1 MQPWV
6 WAGLA
11 GGLTAGWFLLRRWQ
25 ERRSDHVLDAMKASK
40 YGFGGV
46 APPWDYDDSLPPT
59 MLGLVRLGPL
69 FDDLTPA
76 QQKERLN
83 REAARR
89 LEALALKLNPPEFN
103 MEDDP
108 DVPEAPDLDMLVSI
122 ALKERGQHI
131 EEVEEGLDRHAR
143 GAVLG
148 EQVGLGV
155 RVESVDLQDSTISDR
170 VEREGGATGAVQIS
184 LAWEDRNDLDL
195 HVFAPSGERI
205 YFNQRR
211 SGCGGELDVDMNA
224 RPTSSTP
231 VENVVWKKDP
241 PSGTYRVGVHFYRHH
256 RRRGTKRQTS
266 FTLRTTALGEVA
278 EFTGALEF
286 GDAILMVTSFTLP

>member
-1 MQPWV
+1 MDAWV
-6 WAGLA
+6 WGVAALGL
-11 GGLTAGWFLLRRWQ
+11 GGGVLLFRRWQ
-25 ERRSDHVLDAMKASK
+25 QRRGDHLLDAMQASK

-46 APPWDYDDSLPPT
+46 AAPWDYDESLPPT

-76 QQKERLN
+76 QKQARLD

-89 LEALALKLNPPEFN
+89 LEALALNLNPPVLDMDE
-103 MEDDP
+103 DP

-131 EEVEEGLDRHAR
+131 AEVSEDLDRHAR

-155 RVESVDLQDSTISDR
+155 RVETVDVEDSTIVDR
-170 VEREGGATGAVQIS
+170 VEREGGASGAVQIS

-195 HVFAPSGERI
+195 HVYAPSGERI

-211 SGCGGELDVDMNA
+211 SECGGELDVDMNA
-224 RPTSSTP
+224 RPTSVTP
-231 VENVVWKKDP
+231 VENVVWKDNP

-256 RRRGTKRQTS
+256 RRRGTKQRTT
-266 FTLRTTALGEVA
+266 FTLRTAALGEVA
-278 EFTGALEF
+278 EFTGTLQF
-286 GDAILMVTSFTLP
+286 GDGLLMVTSFTLP

>member
-1 MQPWV
+1 MDPLM
-6 WAGLA
+6 WAGA
-11 GGLTAGWFLLRRWQ
+11 ASGVGVGWWLIRRWN
-25 ERRSDHVLDAMKASK
+25 RRRADHLLDAMKASK

-46 APPWDYDDSLPPT
+46 APPWEYDDSLPST

-76 QQKERLN
+76 QQKARLD

-89 LEALALKLNPPEFN
+89 LEALALNLNPPELN

-131 EEVEEGLDRHAR
+131 VEVEEGLDQHAR

-155 RVESVDLQDSTISDR
+155 RVETVDLDDSTIEDR
-170 VEREGGATGAVQIS
+170 VEREGGASGAVQIS

-195 HVFAPSGERI
+195 HVFTPSGERI
-205 YFNQRR
+205 YFNKRR
-211 SGCGGELDVDMNA
+211 SECGGELDVDMNA
-224 RPTSSTP
+224 RPTSTTP
-231 VENVVWKKDP
+231 VENVVWKEQP
-241 PSGTYRVGVHFYRHH
+241 PSGTYRIGVHFYRHH
-256 RRRGTKRQTS
+256 RRRGTKRRTS
-266 FTLRTTALGEVA
+266 FTLRTKALGEVA
-278 EFTGALEF
+278 EFTGQLEY
-286 GDAILMVTSFTLP
+286 GDAMLMVTSFTLP

>member
-1 MQPWV
+1 MDPLL
-6 WAGLA
+6 WAGAA
-11 GGLTAGWFLLRRWQ
+11 GGAGAGWWLLRRWKQ
-25 ERRSDHVLDAMKASK
+25 RRADHMLDAMKASK

-76 QQKERLN
+76 QQKARLD

-89 LEALALKLNPPEFN
+89 LEALALNLNPPELN

-131 EEVEEGLDRHAR
+131 SEVEEGLDQHAR

-155 RVESVDLQDSTISDR
+155 RVETVDLEDSTIEDR
-170 VEREGGATGAVQIS
+170 VEREGGASGALQIS

-211 SGCGGELDVDMNA
+211 SACGGELDVDMNA
-224 RPTSSTP
+224 RPTSTTP
-231 VENVVWKKDP
+231 VENVVWKEDP

-256 RRRGTKRQTS
+256 RRRGTKRRTT
-266 FTLRTTALGEVA
+266 FTLRTKALGEVA
-278 EFTGALEF
+278 EFTGELEY
-286 GDAILMVTSFTLP
+286 GDAMLMVTSFTLP

>member
-1 MQPWV
+1 M
-6 WAGLA
+6 
-11 GGLTAGWFLLRRWQ
+11 
-25 ERRSDHVLDAMKASK
+25 LDAMKASK

>member
-6 WAGLA
+6 WAGMA
-11 GGLTAGWFLLRRWQ
+11 VGFGGGFLLLRRWQ
-25 ERRSDHVLDAMKASK
+25 RRRGDHLLDAMKASK

-46 APPWDYDDSLPPT
+46 SAPWDYDDTLPSS

-69 FDDLTPA
+69 FAELSPA
-76 QQKERLN
+76 QKQARLD

-89 LEALALKLNPPEFN
+89 LEALALNLNPPAFN

-155 RVESVDLQDSTISDR
+155 RVESVDLEDSTISDR

-195 HVFAPSGERI
+195 HVYAPSGERI

-211 SGCGGELDVDMNA
+211 SDCGGELDVDMNA

-231 VENVVWKKDP
+231 VENVVWKDDP

-256 RRRGTKRQTS
+256 RRRGTKQRTT
-266 FTLRTTALGEVA
+266 FTLRTVALGEVA
-278 EFTGALEF
+278 EFTGSLQH
-286 GDAILMVTSFTLP
+286 GDALLMVTSFTLP

>member
-1 MQPWV
+1 MDPLM
-6 WAGLA
+6 WAGA
-11 GGLTAGWFLLRRWQ
+11 ASGVGVGWWLVRRWN
-25 ERRSDHVLDAMKASK
+25 RRRADHLLDAMKASK

-46 APPWDYDDSLPPT
+46 APPWEYDDSLPST

-76 QQKERLN
+76 QQKARLD

-89 LEALALKLNPPEFN
+89 LEALALNLNPPELN

-131 EEVEEGLDRHAR
+131 VEVEEGLDQHAR

-155 RVESVDLQDSTISDR
+155 RVETVDLDDSTIEDR
-170 VEREGGATGAVQIS
+170 VEREGGASGAVQIS

-195 HVFAPSGERI
+195 HVFTPSGERI
-205 YFNQRR
+205 YFNKRR
-211 SGCGGELDVDMNA
+211 SECGGELDVDMNA
-224 RPTSSTP
+224 RPTSTTP
-231 VENVVWKKDP
+231 VENVVWKEQP
-241 PSGTYRVGVHFYRHH
+241 PSGTYRIGVHFYRHH
-256 RRRGTKRQTS
+256 RRRGTKRRTS
-266 FTLRTTALGEVA
+266 FTLRTKALGEVA
-278 EFTGALEF
+278 EFTGQLEY
-286 GDAILMVTSFTLP
+286 GDAMLMVTSFTLP

>member
-1 MQPWV
+1 M
-6 WAGLA
+6 WAGA
-11 GGLTAGWFLLRRWQ
+11 ASGVGVGWWLVRRWNH
-25 ERRSDHVLDAMKASK
+25 RRADHLLDAMKASK

-46 APPWDYDDSLPPT
+46 APPWEYDDSLPST

-76 QQKERLN
+76 QQKARLD

-89 LEALALKLNPPEFN
+89 LEALALNLNPPELN

-131 EEVEEGLDRHAR
+131 VEVEEGLDQHAR

-155 RVESVDLQDSTISDR
+155 RVETVDLDDSTIEDR
-170 VEREGGATGAVQIS
+170 VEREGGASGAVQIS

-195 HVFAPSGERI
+195 HVFTPSGERI
-205 YFNQRR
+205 YFNKRR
-211 SGCGGELDVDMNA
+211 SECGGELDVDMNA
-224 RPTSSTP
+224 RPTSTTP
-231 VENVVWKKDP
+231 VENVVWKEQP
-241 PSGTYRVGVHFYRHH
+241 PSGTYRIGVHFYRHH
-256 RRRGTKRQTS
+256 RRRGTKRRTS
-266 FTLRTTALGEVA
+266 FTLRTKALGEVA
-278 EFTGALEF
+278 EFTGQLEY
-286 GDAILMVTSFTLP
+286 GDAMLMVTSFTLP

>member
-1 MQPWV
+1 MDAWV
-6 WAGLA
+6 WGVAALGL
-11 GGLTAGWFLLRRWQ
+11 GGGVLLFRRWLQ
-25 ERRSDHVLDAMKASK
+25 RRGDHLLDAMQASK

-46 APPWDYDDSLPPT
+46 AAPWDYDESLPPT

-69 FDDLTPA
+69 FDELTPA
-76 QQKERLN
+76 QKQARLD

-89 LEALALKLNPPEFN
+89 LEALALNLNPPVLDMDE
-103 MEDDP
+103 DP

-131 EEVEEGLDRHAR
+131 AEVSEDLDRHAR

-155 RVESVDLQDSTISDR
+155 RVETVDVEDSTIVDR
-170 VEREGGATGAVQIS
+170 VEREGGASGAVQIS

-195 HVFAPSGERI
+195 HVYAPSGERI

-211 SGCGGELDVDMNA
+211 SECGGELDVDMNA
-224 RPTSSTP
+224 RPTSVTP
-231 VENVVWKKDP
+231 VENVVWKDNP

-256 RRRGTKRQTS
+256 RRRGTKQRTT
-266 FTLRTTALGEVA
+266 FTLRTAALGEVA
-278 EFTGALEF
+278 EFTGTLQF
-286 GDAILMVTSFTLP
+286 GDGLLMVTSFTLP

>member
-1 MQPWV
+1 MDAWV
-6 WAGLA
+6 WGVAALGL
-11 GGLTAGWFLLRRWQ
+11 GGGVLLFRRWLQ
-25 ERRSDHVLDAMKASK
+25 RRGDHLLDAMQASK

-46 APPWDYDDSLPPT
+46 AAPWDYDESLPPT

-76 QQKERLN
+76 QKQARLD

-89 LEALALKLNPPEFN
+89 LEALALNLNPPVLDMDE
-103 MEDDP
+103 DP

-131 EEVEEGLDRHAR
+131 AEVSEDLDRHAR

-155 RVESVDLQDSTISDR
+155 RVETVDVEDSTIVDR
-170 VEREGGATGAVQIS
+170 VEREGGASGAVQIS

-195 HVFAPSGERI
+195 HVYAPSGERI

-211 SGCGGELDVDMNA
+211 SECGGELDVDMNA
-224 RPTSSTP
+224 RPTSVTP
-231 VENVVWKKDP
+231 VENVVWKDNP

-256 RRRGTKRQTS
+256 RRRGTKQRTT
-266 FTLRTTALGEVA
+266 FTLRTAALGEVA
-278 EFTGALEF
+278 EFTGTLQF
-286 GDAILMVTSFTLP
+286 GDGLLMVTSFTLP

>member
-1 MQPWV
+1 MDAWV
-6 WAGLA
+6 WGVAALGL
-11 GGLTAGWFLLRRWQ
+11 GGGVLLFRRWQ
-25 ERRSDHVLDAMKASK
+25 QRRGDHLLDAMRASK

-46 APPWDYDDSLPPT
+46 AAPWDYDDSLPPT

-76 QQKERLN
+76 QKQARLD

-89 LEALALKLNPPEFN
+89 LEALALNLNPPALD
-103 MEDDP
+103 MEEDP

-131 EEVEEGLDRHAR
+131 TEVSDDLDRHAR

-155 RVESVDLQDSTISDR
+155 RVETVDVEDSTISDR
-170 VEREGGATGAVQIS
+170 VEREGGASGAVQIS

-195 HVFAPSGERI
+195 HVYAPSGERI
-205 YFNQRR
+205 YFNHRR
-211 SGCGGELDVDMNA
+211 SECGGELDVDMNA
-224 RPTSSTP
+224 RPTSVTP
-231 VENVVWKKDP
+231 VENVVWKDDP

-256 RRRGTKRQTS
+256 RRRGTKQRTT
-266 FTLRTTALGEVA
+266 FTLRTAALGEVA
-278 EFTGALEF
+278 EFTGTLQF
-286 GDAILMVTSFTLP
+286 GDGLLMVTSFTLP

>member
-1 MQPWV
+1 M
-6 WAGLA
+6 
-11 GGLTAGWFLLRRWQ
+11 
-25 ERRSDHVLDAMKASK
+25 LDAMKASK

-69 FDDLTPA
+69 FDELTPA
-76 QQKERLN
+76 QQKARLD

-89 LEALALKLNPPEFN
+89 LEALALNLNPPELN

-131 EEVEEGLDRHAR
+131 VEVEEGLDQHAR

-155 RVESVDLQDSTISDR
+155 RVETVDLEDSTIEDR
-170 VEREGGATGAVQIS
+170 VEREGGA
-184 LAWEDRNDLDL
+184 
-195 HVFAPSGERI
+195 SGEAADQPGVGGSKRPGPPRLCT
-205 YFNQRR
+205 QR
-211 SGCGGELDVDMNA
+211 
-224 RPTSSTP
+224 
-231 VENVVWKKDP
+231 
-241 PSGTYRVGVHFYRHH
+241 
-256 RRRGTKRQTS
+256 
-266 FTLRTTALGEVA
+266 
-278 EFTGALEF
+278 
-286 GDAILMVTSFTLP
+286 